1 MNVALP
7 VQSLLFA
14 NLAPQINDLQLPGV
28 NEWVVQR
35 NSFDFGDKMLELT
48 PQGYNNY
55 RKQSER
61 LGSPLHCLLMPP
73 PPATARGHAQSSS
86 ILFAQGP
93 KPLDE

>member
-1 MNVALP
+1 MQP

-14 NLAPQINDLQLPGV
+14 NLAPQIGDLQLPGV
-28 NEWVVQR
+28 NEWVAQR

-48 PQGYNNY
+48 PQGYNNF

-61 LGSPLHCLLMPP
+61 LNSPLHQVLMPP
-73 PPATARGHAQSSS
+73 PPATTRGHAQSSH
-86 ILFAQGP
+86 ILFDAAQ